1 VETLSES
8 LFDKCSRTG
17 VVTAGARMYF
27 LQQLAALIL
36 EDALHEFASFPMLL
50 DLAVDE
56 NKRFCSAG
64 NASSLRRVGGEL
76 PLD

>member
-1 VETLSES
+1 
-8 LFDKCSRTG
+8 

-56 NKRFCSAG
+56 NKRFSRQAMRR
-64 NASSLRRVGGEL
+64 ASVGSEGSFPSTNRSRIGKHSQDL
-76 PLD
+76 